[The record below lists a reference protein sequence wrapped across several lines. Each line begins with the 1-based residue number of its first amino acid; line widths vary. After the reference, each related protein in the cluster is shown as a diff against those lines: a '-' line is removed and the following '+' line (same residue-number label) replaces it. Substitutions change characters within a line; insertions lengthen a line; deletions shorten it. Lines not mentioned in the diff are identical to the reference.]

1 MLKLT
6 FVEMEVSKFGQ
17 FISVLSSVFPI
28 LLLLNISPSSSNYR
42 EVHLLDLKY
51 QAKYDEINQ
60 KRAQVMCM
68 IVLGP

>member
-28 LLLLNISPSSSNYR
+28 LLLLNIPPSSSNYR
-42 EVHLLDLKY
+42 Y